1 MMRILIAVMVLVTGA
16 VAAAAQ
22 NQTPRI
28 KDETL
33 QQAIVIALE
42 NIQSARC
49 EKGERCKPATEAE
62 KAKPPIS
69 LDEANIIFR
78 RAVVSAGGAYC
89 NHDWQKR
96 NFEPMM
102 AYWRTNK
109 KNERQ
114 LALISVMHGFVQQ
127 QMLQGLSAKGDCP
140 AALKADVDKNL
151 DFKPQ

>member
-1 MMRILIAVMVLVTGA
+1 MRIFFAFIILISGLSVG
-16 VAAAAQ
+16 VAQ
-22 NQTPRI
+22 EKGPRI

-33 QQAIVIALE
+33 QQVIAIALE
-42 NIQSARC
+42 NIQQARC
-49 EKGERCKPATEAE
+49 AGGDRCNPATDEE
-62 KAKPPIS
+62 KKNPPVT
-69 LDEANIIFR
+69 LDEANVVFR

-89 NHDWQKR
+89 NFDWQKR

-102 AYWRTNK
+102 AYWRSNK

-114 LALISVMHGFVQQ
+114 LALISLMHGFVQQ

-151 DFKPQ
+151 DFKP

>member
-1 MMRILIAVMVLVTGA
+1 MRILIAVFVLVSGA
-16 VAAAAQ
+16 WGASAQ
-22 NQTPRI
+22 DKPPRI
-28 KDETL
+28 KDEIL
-33 QQAIVIALE
+33 QQALLIALE
-42 NIQSARC
+42 NIDQARC
-49 EKGERCKPATEAE
+49 EKGERCGKATDEE
-62 KAKPPIS
+62 KKNLPLS

-127 QMLQGLSAKGDCP
+127 QMLQTLSGKGDCP